1 MARKINRRSFFILDQ
16 ALDALDR
23 VQDFTDRTT
32 LKKYEDYQDYQ
43 DDKKKH
49 EETVKH
55 AQEEEA
61 YAEAI
66 REQIKVLGRQV
77 AALLTVVE
85 EIQKRQA
92 AIDKL
97 KMDRPF

>member
-1 MARKINRRSFFILDQ
+1 MARKINRRNFFILDH

-49 EETVKH
+49 QEAVKQ

-61 YAEAI
+61 YTEAI
-66 REQIKVLGRQV
+66 REQIRVLSKQV

-92 AIDKL
+92 EIDKL